1 MARNPISLKLQSLL
15 LVILLCTLSIP
26 VSANDINES
35 PSIDITQES
44 LNQPQYTNP
53 TKLVKTTDGKL
64 FLIISESKEIP
75 EYFNWI
81 NDEDTY
87 KLIEDVEGN
96 PRVIIHIPD
105 DKKPANASPCW
116 PFKCVEATLPIAVG
130 GVMVAAEA
138 IELITSAAT
147 ITTAAAITLQ
157 TIDTA
162 KAFKFSGNI
171 YEKGCSEFNQLAQF
185 LEMYTKEQLLNKY
198 TFYTVN
204 DDAFNELG
212 EHTYHDIDRKK
223 HIKDKL
229 TTEEAIDKMKDCKPK
244 QSPDNPK
251 KIDQKKVIRIFSTE
265 EGCKKITEYVTKL
278 LGGKKIEYESSK
290 GGKLAHYHPGLPLDT
305 DGTYRHCNS
314 HCYFKEPPHM
324 EL

>member
-1 MARNPISLKLQSLL
+1 M
-15 LVILLCTLSIP
+15 
-26 VSANDINES
+26 
-35 PSIDITQES
+35 
-44 LNQPQYTNP
+44 
-53 TKLVKTTDGKL
+53 
-64 FLIISESKEIP
+64 P

-130 GVMVAAEA
+130 GVMVTAEA

-162 KAFKFSGNI
+162 KAFKFAGNI

-185 LEMYTKEQLLNKY
+185 LEMYTKEKQLDKY
-198 TFYTVN
+198 TFYIVN
-204 DDAFNELG
+204 EDAFDDLG
-212 EHTYHDIDRKK
+212 EFTYHELDMKK
-223 HIKDKL
+223 HLKGTL
-229 TTEEAIDKMKDCKPK
+229 TTEEAIDKMKDCDEKRDK
-244 QSPDNPK
+244 INPH

-265 EGCKKITEYVTKL
+265 EGCRKITEYVTKL

-290 GGKLAHYHPGLPLDT
+290 HRKLAHYHPGRPLNT
-305 DGTYRHCNS
+305 DGTYQHCNT
-314 HCYFKEPPHM
+314 HCYFKEPAHT